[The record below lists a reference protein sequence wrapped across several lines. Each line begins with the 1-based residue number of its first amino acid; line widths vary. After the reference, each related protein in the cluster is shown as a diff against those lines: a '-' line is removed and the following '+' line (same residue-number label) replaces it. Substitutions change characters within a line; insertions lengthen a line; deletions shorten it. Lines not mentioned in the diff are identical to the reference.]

1 MSMKNRQKNK
11 PRVIFLPPPRFN
23 APSPP
28 TPPSYM
34 SVMKAPVMPVF
45 RGEHGNNKWLDM
57 SMGLWV
63 WL

>member
-1 MSMKNRQKNK
+1 MSKVKKKKKKIAHVHEKQAEEQA
-11 PRVIFLPPPRFN
+11 PSDLLHPPPLH

-45 RGEHGNNKWLDM
+45 RGEHGNNK
-57 SMGLWV
+57 
-63 WL
+63 